1 MKKRLTLILSCGIVL
16 LGSSAFVVQYNSGVA
31 GKTGAPGEN
40 TCSECHG
47 GGSSAA
53 SSISISSTPSFTNNE
68 YIPGTTYTM
77 QITVS
82 ASGFNNFGFGCEI
95 LTINNTNAGTMQN
108 QGPGVKFL
116 NAGAKK
122 NAVHTTKKNGVGT
135 VNFGFQWVAPQSGQ
149 ATIYVAANAVNNN
162 GQTNGD
168 FPLAPVSLVLT
179 PGAPIDPVGLTQLNQ
194 TEGFAL
200 NVFPN
205 PASDFFHI
213 NFNLKEEQRIEVL
226 LFDLNGKLVDELL
239 TGETCIPGKHSKILN
254 AQHIA
259 PGVYFLRING
269 TMGKLAQKMV
279 VLN

>member
-1 MKKRLTLILSCGIVL
+1 MKKQLALFSVFGLILFS
-16 LGSSAFVVQYNSGVA
+16 SSAFIIQYNSGVA

-95 LTINNTNAGTMQN
+95 LTPSNTNAGTMQI

-122 NAVHTTKKNGVGT
+122 NAVHTTKKNGVGS

-162 GQTNGD
+162 GQTSGD
-168 FPLAPVSLVLT
+168 FPLAPVSLALT
-179 PGAPIDPVGLTQLNQ
+179 AGTPIDPVGLEELNQ
-194 TEGFAL
+194 TDDFL
-200 NVFPN
+200 VNVFPN
-205 PASDFFHI
+205 PVSDFFHI
-213 NFNLKEEQRIEVL
+213 NFSLKEQQQIEVV
-226 LFDLNGKLVDELL
+226 LFDLNGKHVQDLL
-239 TGETCIPGKHSKILN
+239 ANAFFQAGNHSKILN
-254 AQHIA
+254 AKGISSGA
-259 PGVYFLRING
+259 YFLRING
-269 TMGKLAQKMV
+269 NGTKLSQKLV
-279 VLN
+279 IIN

>member
-1 MKKRLTLILSCGIVL
+1 MKKRLTLILSFGIVL
-16 LGSSAFVVQYNSGVA
+16 LGSSAFVIQYNSGVA

-95 LTINNTNAGTMQN
+95 LTTNNTNAGTMQN

-122 NAVHTTKKNGVGT
+122 NAVHTTKKSGVGT

-179 PGAPIDPVGLTQLNQ
+179 PGAPIDPVGLAELNQ
-194 TEGFAL
+194 SENVVL
-200 NVFPN
+200 HVFPN
-205 PASDFFHI
+205 PASDFFHV
-213 NFNLKEEQRIEVL
+213 NFTLTEQQQIEVV
-226 LFDLNGKLVDELL
+226 LFDLNGKQVHELL
-239 TGETCIPGKHSKILN
+239 SGETCIAGNHSKILN
-254 AQHIA
+254 AQHIP
-259 PGVYFLRING
+259 PGAYFLRISGNG
-269 TMGKLAQKMV
+269 GKLAQKLV
-279 VLN
+279 ILN